1 MTAAATAM
9 PPAHNRI
16 QRGLT
21 LGLLLLGC
29 AGAAAAWALL
39 AVALDRQCA
48 WMAAVAAI
56 DAVLLLRFSR
66 APAGTTRAALAVAGT
81 LLAIVLANWWIA
93 GAQIGE
99 MVGLLP
105 WQSIPRLGWSYAWT
119 LVSLANHAADLA
131 WYVLALVIAAWW
143 GR

>member
-1 MTAAATAM
+1 MNAM
-9 PPAHNRI
+9 LPARTRT
-16 QRGLT
+16 QRGLA

-29 AGAAAAWALL
+29 AGAAAAWALV

-48 WMAAVAAI
+48 WMAVVAAI
-56 DAVLLLRFSR
+56 DAIVLLRFSR
-66 APAGTTRAALAVAGT
+66 VPGGAVRALAAVAGT

-105 WQSIPRLGWSYAWT
+105 WYSIPRLGWSYAWT
-119 LVSLANHAADLA
+119 LASLANHAAEIA
-131 WYVLALVIAAWW
+131 WYAAALVIAALA